1 MGEGGAMLGGALKG
15 SQAMS
20 GDGLKK
26 VLIAVGAVAAALL
39 VGHLIA
45 ESSDSTKSDVQVVWP
60 TSSEV
65 VPLHTQIRPKKV
77 VLDEVKTA
85 STGNLGRFRLLTRTV
100 SVDDTGMLMLKRG
113 VAAAT
118 KSVAAKEICS
128 SQFDNVKKVHEGIEV
143 TMGLINHGESGDVIG
158 CHIQIRI
165 DQLRT
170 EAVAVV
176 EQDSDTVYLAMLMP
190 LKAQ

>member
-1 MGEGGAMLGGALKG
+1 MLGEASTG
-15 SQAMS
+15 SQAVS

-26 VLIAVGAVAAALL
+26 VLIAVGAVAAALM
-39 VGHLIA
+39 VGHFIA
-45 ESSDSTKSDVQVVWP
+45 ESSDRTKSDVQVVTP

-77 VLDEVKTA
+77 VLDEVKSA
-85 STGNLGRFRLLTRTV
+85 STGELGRFRLLTRTV

-113 VAAAT
+113 VAAAA
-118 KSVAAKEICS
+118 KSVASKEICS
-128 SQFDNVKKVHEGIEV
+128 GQFDNVKKVHEGIEV
-143 TMGLINHGESGDVIG
+143 TMGLINQGESGDVIG

-176 EQDSDTVYLAMLMP
+176 EHDSDTVYLAMLMP
-190 LKAQ
+190 QKAQ